1 LVQNLSAVD
10 ETNQHPATRIHA
22 KRSGVTLNLVIVWKT
37 HIRIHPARHF
47 SSRKLQGVTV
57 RRLFLM
63 SYAHHPAVERVAE
76 ISAGPDRVSRR
87 NSVFKYLLEALH
99 ESRRLQAV
107 RAIHHYRHLLQKDRA
122 STTGG

>member
-1 LVQNLSAVD
+1 
-10 ETNQHPATRIHA
+10 
-22 KRSGVTLNLVIVWKT
+22 
-37 HIRIHPARHF
+37 
-47 SSRKLQGVTV
+47 
-57 RRLFLM
+57 M

-87 NSVFKYLLEALH
+87 NSVFKYLLETLH

-122 STTGG
+122 STTGE